1 VELGGIKWKNRLLLV
16 HHYTKSTPNT
26 PTPYTMATFL
36 KRGKTWRCQ
45 ITKKVGDE
53 IIRRSGTFPT
63 KAQAVAWALEVESG
77 LVGLK
82 RVGVTGVT
90 VARNQG
96 MTVQEVIDRYM
107 REVAPLHRGAKRE
120 ITTLMKISREHPWLV
135 VKPLNE
141 VTHGDLVRFRDLR
154 LQHVSGATVARE
166 MVMISSMFGTACREW
181 GASDDNPA
189 KGVRRPKEPGA
200 REVRIPP
207 EAVQAL
213 SGALGMSP
221 PVRPDTKK
229 RQVGLAFL
237 VALETAM
244 RQGEILG
251 LTWDRVHF
259 DKKYVL
265 LDKTKNG
272 QSRHVPL
279 SPEAM
284 RLLRLAKGVD
294 PEKVFT
300 VTSASADTIF
310 RKARPVEWGH
320 IHFHDSRH
328 EAVFRLSKKL
338 PVMDLARMTGHQDLK
353 MLLRYYNPSA
363 SEIADLL

>member
-1 VELGGIKWKNRLLLV
+1 ME
-16 HHYTKSTPNT
+16 KSTIIST
-26 PTPYTMATFL
+26 PLHQNHTKYTDTVHQMATFL

-45 ITKKVGDE
+45 ITKKVGSE
-53 IIRRSGTFPT
+53 IIRRSATFPT
-63 KAQAVAWALEVESG
+63 KAQASAWALETESA

-82 RVGVTGVT
+82 RVGVTGSLI
-90 VARNQG
+90 ADNQG

-120 ITTLMKISREHPWLV
+120 ITTLMKISREHQWLV

-141 VTHGDLVRFRDLR
+141 VTHGDLAKFRDLR

-181 GASDDNPA
+181 GAADDNPA

-221 PVRPDTKK
+221 PVHPDTKK

-237 VALETAM
+237 IALETAM

-251 LTWDRVHF
+251 LTWDRVRF

-272 QSRHVPL
+272 QARHVPL
-279 SPEAM
+279 SQEAM
-284 RLLRLAKGVD
+284 RLLKFAEGIDSV
-294 PEKVFT
+294 KVFT

-310 RKARPVEWGH
+310 RKARPSEWGH

-328 EAVFRLSKKL
+328 EAVFNVKELIL
-338 PVMDLARMTGHQDLK
+338 WA
-353 MLLRYYNPSA
+353 
-363 SEIADLL
+363 